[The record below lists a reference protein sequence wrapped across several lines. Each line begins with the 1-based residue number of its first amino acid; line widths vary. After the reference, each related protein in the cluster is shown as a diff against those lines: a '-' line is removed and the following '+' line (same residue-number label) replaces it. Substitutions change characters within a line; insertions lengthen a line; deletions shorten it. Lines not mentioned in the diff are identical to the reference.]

1 MFGSQDRRPGI
12 RYQGEDRYPG
22 PLGGTAASGKKTPSV
37 MAAHAAAH
45 LKTIRIAR
53 TTIRFQAHD

>member
-45 LKTIRIAR
+45 LKPIRIAR
-53 TTIRFQAHD
+53 TTVIFRAHD